1 MRLTSSLSFLA
12 LLALMLSATE
22 CSVAQEQ
29 ASSEETTDVKT
40 ADVKT
45 VISDYIE
52 QDQNLKGAF
61 LIRDE
66 KGAIVRELQFD
77 YVHDSVNETDDG
89 KYLMCVDFK
98 EGEKVLDLDF
108 YVTASPSGEL
118 SVSDIIIHKIDG
130 KDVTKE

>member
-1 MRLTSSLSFLA
+1 MRLTGTLSFLA
-12 LLALMLSATE
+12 LLALMVSATG
-22 CSVAQEQ
+22 CSVAQEET
-29 ASSEETTDVKT
+29 SSEETTSEET
-40 ADVKT
+40 TDVKT

-52 QDQNLKGAF
+52 QDRNLKGAF

-66 KGAIVRELQFD
+66 KAAIVRELQFD